1 MLAET
6 SDKKQFFSIF
16 QVKQI
21 TYHSVLLTINRHGS
35 FFETNIVWEV
45 LSISFITKKSSSDW
59 AVVAELQLINLINSD
74 EGFFRIAN
82 LSNKLK

>member
-35 FFETNIVWEV
+35 FFETNIV
-45 LSISFITKKSSSDW
+45 
-59 AVVAELQLINLINSD
+59 
-74 EGFFRIAN
+74 
-82 LSNKLK
+82 